1 MFSYNILNNIIIFN
15 FIGNITIDNFKEYC
29 KIINNMYSM
38 KKDMYLI
45 YNLKEASIPLYLLSN
60 QVNHMIK
67 CKEDTLKYVK
77 ASSIIVNNKIYYLI
91 SLLFSIIKPTHPN
104 KITKSFKK
112 AINFINS
119 ILNKN

>member
-29 KIINNMYSM
+29 KIINNMYSI

-77 ASSIIVNNKIYYLI
+77 ATSIIVNNKVYYLI
-91 SLLFSIIKPTHPN
+91 SLLFSIIKSKHPN

-112 AINFINS
+112 AINFI
-119 ILNKN
+119 KKYK

>member
-1 MFSYNILNNIIIFN
+1 MFSYSIVNNIIIFN
-15 FIGNITIDNFKEYC
+15 FIGNITISNFKQYC
-29 KIINNMYSM
+29 ETINNIYSM

-45 YNLKEASIPLYLLSN
+45 YNLKKASIPLHLLPN

-77 ASSIIVNNKIYYLI
+77 ASSIIVNNKVYYLI
-91 SLLFSIIKPTHPN
+91 SLLFLIIKPKHPN

-112 AINFINS
+112 AFKFINRF
-119 ILNKN
+119 LKN